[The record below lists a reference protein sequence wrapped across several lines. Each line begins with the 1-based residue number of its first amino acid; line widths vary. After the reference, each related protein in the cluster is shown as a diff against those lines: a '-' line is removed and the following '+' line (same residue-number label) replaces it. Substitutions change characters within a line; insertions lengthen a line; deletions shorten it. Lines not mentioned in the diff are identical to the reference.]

1 MWRRI
6 AVHEFKISENV
17 QELTTLVEYKW
28 ISILYQSRFKE
39 KIFKENFIKC
49 WKIINIISKIYNSQR
64 LNISL
69 EFISKC
75 YSLSDNMDIRYHGR
89 YYGNSPS
96 T

>member
-49 WKIINIISKIYNSQR
+49 WKS
-64 LNISL
+64 
-69 EFISKC
+69 
-75 YSLSDNMDIRYHGR
+75 
-89 YYGNSPS
+89 
-96 T
+96 